1 MENETNMPLEIA
13 QLGQPVL
20 REVAQEVPIDRI
32 AGADFQE
39 FVAAMCETLAHEK
52 GAGLAAPQVFVGLRV
67 FLAGIHP
74 PPAEGEMPGIE
85 VFINPTITPIGEE
98 TISAW
103 EGCLSF
109 PELLVLVP
117 RPRAVR
123 VEYLNAKGEEI
134 VRDLKG
140 FPARVVQH
148 EFDHLDG
155 ILTIDRAASTRDIIK
170 ASEIDT
176 VRDAS
181 D

>member
-1 MENETNMPLEIA
+1 MPLEIA

-20 REVAQEVPIDRI
+20 RAVAQEVPLDRI

-39 FVAAMCETLAHEK
+39 FVAAMLETLEYEK

-74 PPAEGEMPGIE
+74 APAEGELPGIE
-85 VFINPTITPIGEE
+85 VFINPTITPLGAE

-117 RPRAVR
+117 RPRAMR
-123 VEYLNAKGEEI
+123 VEYVDLNGEPV
-134 VRDLKG
+134 VRELKG
-140 FPARVVQH
+140 FAARVVQH
-148 EFDHLDG
+148 EFDHLEG

-176 VRDAS
+176 VREEEE
-181 D
+181 